1 MKKKPGKNFDVNVL
15 ETWINETLQEAE
27 YFGIPGVL
35 KKLRPGQGPS
45 TGGR

>member
-35 KKLRPGQGPS
+35 KKLRPG
-45 TGGR
+45 